1 MSISINL
8 TKSTAVLAKYFAP
21 IVSYEALKLDGNSSP
36 INRYLRRNFC
46 SNYKLFFQIIVNFSK
61 NSEFDECS
69 SKLPLQSSK
78 QEQTGVDP
86 DIRSIRTGECQ
97 ILSLEYSIAGSRL
110 HKSNNFSFAYVK
122 TIYQSLP
129 LHKQLPR
136 IH

>member
-8 TKSTAVLAKYFAP
+8 AKTTAVLAKYFAP

-69 SKLPLQSSK
+69 AKLPLQSSK
-78 QEQTGVDP
+78 QEQTLVLKQVIGN
-86 DIRSIRTGECQ
+86 
-97 ILSLEYSIAGSRL
+97 LA
-110 HKSNNFSFAYVK
+110 F
-122 TIYQSLP
+122 LP
-129 LHKQLPR
+129 LLLSVKERCINFATAKAKINLYK
-136 IH
+136 